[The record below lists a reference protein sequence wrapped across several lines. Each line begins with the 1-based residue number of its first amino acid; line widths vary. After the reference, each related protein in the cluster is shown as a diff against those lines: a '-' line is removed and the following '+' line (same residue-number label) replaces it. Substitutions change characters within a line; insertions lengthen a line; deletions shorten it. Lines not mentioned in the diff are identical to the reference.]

1 MMAADTVVSLLSLQ
15 TSGQVR
21 LEVPPEP
28 SEMREGLREIL
39 LAGGDP
45 REGFSND
52 ICLAVWLWHSWRSSL
67 EPAGLDREAFV
78 DVVVSYG
85 REIWLW
91 IIGERRWEQC
101 IEGLSGRVERRLPT
115 QSSQ

>member
-1 MMAADTVVSLLSLQ
+1 VNAVLSLVTAE
-15 TSGQVR
+15 TSRQVL
-21 LEVPPEP
+21 LEIPAEP
-28 SEMREGLREIL
+28 TEMREGLREIL

-52 ICLAVWLWHSWRSSL
+52 ICLAVWLWESWRSSL
-67 EPAGLDREAFV
+67 EPEGLDREAFV

-91 IIGERRWEQC
+91 IIGERRWQPC
-101 IEGLSGRVERRLPT
+101 IEGLLGRVERRLPPA
-115 QSSQ
+115 

>member
-1 MMAADTVVSLLSLQ
+1 VNAILSLVTAE
-15 TSGQVR
+15 TSRQVL
-21 LEVPPEP
+21 LEIPTEP
-28 SEMREGLREIL
+28 TEMREGLREIL

-52 ICLAVWLWHSWRSSL
+52 ICLAVWLWESWRSSL
-67 EPAGLDREAFV
+67 EPAGFDREAFV

-91 IIGERRWEQC
+91 IIGERRWEPC
-101 IEGLSGRVERRLPT
+101 IEGLLGRVERRLPPV
-115 QSSQ
+115 

>member
-1 MMAADTVVSLLSLQ
+1 MKTVNAVLSIVPDQ
-15 TSGQVR
+15 TSRRVL
-21 LEVPPEP
+21 LEIPTEP
-28 SEMREGLREIL
+28 GDMREGLREIL

-52 ICLAVWLWHSWRSSL
+52 VCLAVWIWESWRSSL
-67 EPAGLDREAFV
+67 EPAGVDREAFV
-78 DVVVSYG
+78 DIVVSYG

-101 IEGLSGRVERRLPT
+101 IEGLAGRVERRLPAG
-115 QSSQ
+115 